1 MMSELD
7 AEIVKAAMKEGL
19 KEWLDEKFSTLRQ
32 MVCDVTFAA
41 LAHRRCFVWLILRSQ
56 GWQAPH

>member
-19 KEWLDEKFSTLRQ
+19 KEWLDEKFSTLGKWSAG
-32 MVCDVTFAA
+32 TFAA
-41 LAHRRCFVWLILRSQ
+41 LALVAVVWLILRSQ